1 MKQKDISQQLGNL
14 INQTAGVYTP
24 VPVDDVIPSELE
36 QPEPLFELDHEAERK
51 QKVKEALVTVN
62 YIMKSVIP
70 KKYHN
75 DEMLQ
80 NKMMLDAEQLGML
93 YYNQT
98 STYKTLQS
106 AIDQI
111 AKGDTQPR
119 MYEVADKF
127 EKRATDI
134 SNQITDLQNQLRK
147 YYIDAYLDIQSRELA
162 DDHDEDN
169 ESRKQHAAIPNN
181 NAEPAQKQLEQ
192 KDDGSVLIT
201 SPMDMR
207 ERLDAVRIQ
216 KAKARA
222 QAAKEIDYEEVKE

>member
-1 MKQKDISQQLGNL
+1 
-14 INQTAGVYTP
+14 
-24 VPVDDVIPSELE
+24 
-36 QPEPLFELDHEAERK
+36 
-51 QKVKEALVTVN
+51 
-62 YIMKSVIP
+62 
-70 KKYHN
+70 
-75 DEMLQ
+75 
-80 NKMMLDAEQLGML
+80 
-93 YYNQT
+93 
-98 STYKTLQS
+98 
-106 AIDQI
+106 
-111 AKGDTQPR
+111 

-207 ERLDAVRIQ
+207 ERLVNRLVNLQLEDEDASPVLRHDVGTYCNVLMTSCSVLGSGGNSRQYVDLSHSSPSEPSSLVHIQVR
-216 KAKARA
+216 
-222 QAAKEIDYEEVKE
+222 

>member
-1 MKQKDISQQLGNL
+1 
-14 INQTAGVYTP
+14 
-24 VPVDDVIPSELE
+24 
-36 QPEPLFELDHEAERK
+36 
-51 QKVKEALVTVN
+51 
-62 YIMKSVIP
+62 
-70 KKYHN
+70 
-75 DEMLQ
+75 
-80 NKMMLDAEQLGML
+80 
-93 YYNQT
+93 
-98 STYKTLQS
+98 
-106 AIDQI
+106 
-111 AKGDTQPR
+111 

-169 ESRKQHAAIPNN
+169 ESRKQHAVIPNN